1 MSTTTRVLDAREKT
15 RADSAHCA
23 DRVAP
28 TRAKLPHRRCTAPQ
42 VSDLARRTSMAPRLP
57 PLVGK
62 EDALMNRHWTIGLC
76 LSLLLTS
83 LLIGGLAFDVAA
95 QQPTAP
101 APAAPAAP
109 AAPDSSAP
117 NSAPSA
123 PQSQS
128 PQMQAPSSNVQTET
142 RTEKSERIVEREPGT
157 ILGVNPTIALIVGA
171 AVLIVIVF
179 AFVSMSRRR
188 EDEIHHTHTRA

>member
-1 MSTTTRVLDAREKT
+1 
-15 RADSAHCA
+15 
-23 DRVAP
+23 
-28 TRAKLPHRRCTAPQ
+28 
-42 VSDLARRTSMAPRLP
+42 
-57 PLVGK
+57 
-62 EDALMNRHWTIGLC
+62 MNRHRTIGLC

-123 PQSQS
+123 PQSQP